1 MRGSI
6 TRRGKRSWRL
16 KFDVERKAGRRQ
28 IRYVTVKGTR
38 KDAEAEL
45 AKLVNAINAGTF
57 VDPTDITV
65 VEWLHKW
72 LATQKLS
79 PRSEETYA
87 VTVARLV
94 NAIGHIKLQKLKP
107 ADLYD
112 MQLLKRDGTPV
123 AEATARQARRV
134 LKSALQTAVEIE
146 LVSRNVAAIGKPP
159 TAGTSKV
166 DTLTAEEIA
175 RLLEALKGSDL
186 LTLAKLAISTGAR
199 RGELLALRWLDINLD
214 AGELKI
220 ERTLERTTKG
230 GVRFKPPKTDAG
242 LRTVSLPPSAVTML
256 REHWKQQLELRFQLG
271 MGRHDADALVFCKF
285 DGAPLDADHL
295 AVRWRRAITKIDGF
309 PKATLHWLRHTH
321 CSALIAAGRDPVE
334 VARRM
339 GHSSPVVTMSIYAHA
354 FRDKPDTASAAA
366 IEKLLG

>member
-6 TRRGKRSWRL
+6 SKRGKRSWRL
-16 KFDVERKAGRRQ
+16 KFDVERVGGRRQ

-45 AKLVNAINAGTF
+45 ARLVHEVNTGTL
-57 VDPTDITV
+57 VDPSTITV
-65 VEWLHKW
+65 GEWLHKW
-72 LATQKLS
+72 LAAQTLS
-79 PRSEETYA
+79 PRAAETYA
-87 VTVARLV
+87 VVVGRLV
-94 NAIGHIKLQKLKP
+94 SAIGTIPLQKLKP
-107 ADLYD
+107 VHVHD

-123 AEATARQARRV
+123 APATARQARRV
-134 LKSALQTAVEIE
+134 LKAALQSALDLE
-146 LVSRNVAAIGKPP
+146 LVHRNVGAIGKPP
-159 TAGTSKV
+159 AAGKGKV
-166 DTLTAEEIA
+166 DTLTAAEIS

-186 LTLAKLAISTGAR
+186 LTLAKLALSSGAR
-199 RGELLALRWLDINLD
+199 RGELLALRWSDINLE
-214 AGELKI
+214 ASELHI
-220 ERTLERTTKG
+220 ERTLERTTKH

-242 LRTVSLPPSAVTML
+242 LRTISLPPSAVSLL
-256 REHWKQQLELRFQLG
+256 RDHRKQQLELRMQFGLG
-271 MGRHDADALVFCKF
+271 KPDPDALVFCKYG
-285 DGAPLDADHL
+285 GAPLDADHL
-295 AVRWRRAITKIDGF
+295 ATRWRRAIAKIEGF

-354 FRDKPDTASAAA
+354 FRDKPDTTSADA